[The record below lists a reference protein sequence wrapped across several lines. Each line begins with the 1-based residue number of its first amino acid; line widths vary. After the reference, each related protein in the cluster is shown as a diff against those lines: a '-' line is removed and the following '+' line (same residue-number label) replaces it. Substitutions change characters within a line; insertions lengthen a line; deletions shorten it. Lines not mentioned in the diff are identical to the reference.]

1 MKLDITQLITTKELL
16 RKMPRKA
23 TEKLNETLSKS
34 TGKTSDSTTSKSTK
48 ATNFDLA
55 NLDTKQYTEVTKQ
68 QKQLEEVKLNGSD
81 LSKEL
86 PKVDFEA
93 SKVTD
98 PLNPPEDKQFRQTD
112 SERARVAGIY
122 AERLNYWATTKDAF
136 KDSGARFDAMGEQSA
151 AIQKGISA
159 ADKQEKARG
168 SFIDYLKT
176 KESNKEKYVNYR
188 VQEYKTGNSVLKA
201 AQTKRKLDAELSKSQ
216 HEASKAELETNK
228 ALSDLNSFREQIT
241 GTSTK

>member
-1 MKLDITQLITTKELL
+1 
-16 RKMPRKA
+16 MPRKA

-34 TGKTSDSTTSKSTK
+34 NEKVSSTNTSKSTK
-48 ATNFDLA
+48 NTNVDLS
-55 NLDTKQYTEVTKQ
+55 NLDTKQYSEVTKQ
-68 QKQLEEVKLNGSD
+68 QKQLEAVKLQGSD

-98 PLNPPEDKQFRQTD
+98 PLNPPENKEFRQTD

-122 AERLNYWATTKDAF
+122 SERLNYFATVKDSFKDA
-136 KDSGARFDAMGEQSA
+136 GARFDAMGEQSA

-188 VQEYKTGNSVLKA
+188 VQEYKTGNAVLKA

-216 HEASKAELETNK
+216 IEASKAELETNK
-228 ALSDLNSFREQIT
+228 ALSELDSFRQQIE
-241 GTSTK
+241 GSTTTKK